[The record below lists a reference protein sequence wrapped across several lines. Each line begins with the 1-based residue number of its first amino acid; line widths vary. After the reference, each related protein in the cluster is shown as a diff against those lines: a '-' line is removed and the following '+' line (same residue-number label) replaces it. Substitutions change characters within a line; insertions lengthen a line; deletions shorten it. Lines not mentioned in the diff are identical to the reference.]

1 MNIFNKLS
9 ITIIFS
15 IGIINKTYADNG
27 FTISLPENGAIFYIT
42 EQSQMPV
49 LTFLVTSSYPQ
60 APVAWSLNINY
71 HWRRG
76 NTATD
81 LPATITYS
89 NDYTPDF
96 SSFEP
101 QGGNLT
107 VTAIYNP
114 SENNTPSAIGNYKIY
129 GTNPGRRII
138 AQEAI
143 DPLQTKIA
151 CVESSFR
158 QFEAASENGQGLP
171 LIGKN
176 DAGEK
181 IGGVG
186 IMQVLHQPIIP
197 GTVWNWRNNLND
209 GLTVLNE
216 KRSQAKRL
224 HINERIR
231 LNADRKNLGLPS
243 CPPNIPTPLTSEQIT
258 RDSIRRYNY
267 GVEYRWEP
275 RDSVDCA
282 GQWIEEPSCVR
293 QPRNG
298 CDQDYV
304 NKVLACTENKET
316 FNENS

>member
-1 MNIFNKLS
+1 MNILNKLS
-9 ITIIFS
+9 ITIILS
-15 IGIINKTYADNG
+15 LVIMNNTHADNS
-27 FTISLPENGAIFYIT
+27 FTISLPENGAIFYIN

-49 LTFLVTSSYPQ
+49 LNFVVTCSYPQ
-60 APVAWSLNINY
+60 APLEWSLNINY
-71 HWRRG
+71 YWRRG
-76 NTATD
+76 NTAAD
-81 LPATITYS
+81 LPATITNS
-89 NDYTPDF
+89 NDYT
-96 SSFEP
+96 P

-107 VTAIYNP
+107 VTATYNP
-114 SENNTPSAIGNYKIY
+114 SVNNTLSAIGNYKIY
-129 GTNPGRRII
+129 GTNPGRQLIT
-138 AQEAI
+138 QEAI

-158 QFEAASENGQGLP
+158 QFEAAREKGRGLP

-197 GTVWNWRNNLND
+197 GTVWNWRNNMND

-216 KRSQAKRL
+216 KRGQARRL

-275 RDSVDCA
+275 RDSLDCA

-304 NKVLACTENKET
+304 NKVLTCTENKEI
-316 FNENS
+316 